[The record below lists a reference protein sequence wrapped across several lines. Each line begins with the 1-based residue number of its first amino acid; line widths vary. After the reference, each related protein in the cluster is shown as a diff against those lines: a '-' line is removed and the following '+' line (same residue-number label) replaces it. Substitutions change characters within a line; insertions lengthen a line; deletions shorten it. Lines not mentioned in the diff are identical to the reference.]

1 MSIVSRVS
9 VLRKIMEDKNI
20 DAYIIPSADNHQSE
34 YVGEYF
40 KSRQFISG
48 FKGSAGTVVITKEK
62 AGLWTDGRYF
72 IQAEKELSGSGIN
85 LFKMGEEGVPTVNEF
100 VIENIPQG
108 GKLGFDGRVI
118 AAGEGLELKE
128 ELEKKNVTI
137 KYDEDLVDSVWK
149 DRPSLSKEKAFLLDE
164 KYSGESFESKVNR
177 IRNIMRENSAT
188 VHVITTLDEVA
199 WIFNIRGNDVIYTP
213 VVLAYAA
220 ITLDDVYLFI
230 DDEKLDDVIKS
241 EFSKANIEIRPYNN
255 VYDFIKNLDEKEVIM
270 LDKERVNYSLY
281 KSISENIKKVEVEN
295 PAVLM
300 KAMKN
305 KTELNNIKN
314 AYIKDGIACTKFM
327 YWLKTNVGKIEIT
340 ELSASEKLLQLR
352 KEQEG
357 FVDLSFET
365 IAGYKEHAAMMHYAA
380 TEESD
385 YKIETEGMFLV
396 DSGAHYLEGTT
407 DITRTYILGDMSEEL
422 KNHYTAVARGM
433 INLSM
438 AKFLHGCR
446 GYNLDILARG
456 PMWDMG
462 IDYKCGTGHGVGYM
476 LSVHEGPSGFRWYI
490 VPSKHETVPFE
501 EGMVITNEP
510 GIYMEGSHGI
520 RIENQLVVK
529 KLEKNIN
536 GQFMAFD
543 TMTMCP
549 IDLDGINPSL
559 MTEREKTFLN
569 DYHKNVYKTISSYL
583 TDEERD
589 WLKEYTKA
597 I

>member
-1 MSIVSRVS
+1 MSIASRVS
-9 VLRKIMEDKNI
+9 ALRKIMEDKNI

-34 YVGEYF
+34 YVGEHF
-40 KSRQFISG
+40 KSRKFISG
-48 FKGSAGTVVITKEK
+48 FKGSAGTVVITKNQG
-62 AGLWTDGRYF
+62 GLWTDGRYF
-72 IQAEKELSGSGIN
+72 IQAEKELQGSGID
-85 LFKMGEEGVPTVNEF
+85 LFKMGEENVPTVNEF
-100 VIENIPQG
+100 VKSHIKSG
-108 GKLGFDGRVI
+108 GTLGFDGRVI
-118 AAGEGLELKE
+118 AAGEGQELKE
-128 ELEKKNVTI
+128 LLSEKNVII
-137 KYDEDLVDSVWK
+137 KYDEDLIDMIWE
-149 DRPSLSKEKAFLLDE
+149 DRPPLSEEKAFALDV
-164 KYSGESFESKVNR
+164 KYAGESFESKINR
-177 IRNIMRENSAT
+177 IRNVMKENNAT
-188 VHVITTLDEVA
+188 MHVVTTLDEIA
-199 WIFNIRGNDVIYTP
+199 WIFNIRGNDVSYTP
-213 VVLAYAA
+213 VVLSYAV
-220 ITLDDVYLFI
+220 ITLDKAYLFI
-230 DDEKLDDVIKS
+230 NENKLSEEIKDN
-241 EFSKANIEIRPYNN
+241 FKKANIEIKPYND
-255 VYDFIKNLDEKEVIM
+255 VYHFIKNVNEKEVIM
-270 LDKERVNYSLY
+270 LDPERINYSLY
-281 KSISENIKKVEVEN
+281 NNIPQNVKTVEIEN

-300 KAMKN
+300 KAIKN
-305 KTELNNIKN
+305 ETELKNIKN

-327 YWLKTNVGKIEIT
+327 YWLKNNVGKMTIS

-385 YKIETEGMFLV
+385 YEIKSEHMLLV
-396 DSGAHYLEGTT
+396 DSGGHYLEGTT
-407 DITRTYILGDMSEEL
+407 DITRTYVLGEISDEL
-422 KNHYTAVARGM
+422 KTHFTAVLRGM

-490 VPSKHETVPFE
+490 VPSKHETTPFE
-501 EGMVITNEP
+501 AGMVITNEP
-510 GIYMEGSHGI
+510 GIYKEGSHGI

-529 KLEKNIN
+529 KLEKNID

-543 TMTMCP
+543 SITMCP

-559 MTEREKTFLN
+559 MNEKEKAYLN
-569 DYHKNVYKTISSYL
+569 EYHKNVYDTISPYL
-583 TDEERD
+583 DEDERN
-589 WLKEYTKA
+589 WLKEYTRE

>member
-1 MSIVSRVS
+1 MSIASRVS
-9 VLRKIMEDKNI
+9 ALRKIMEDRNI

-34 YVGEYF
+34 YVGEHF

-72 IQAEKELSGSGIN
+72 IQAEKELSGSGID

-100 VIENIPQG
+100 VIENIQQDG
-108 GKLGFDGRVI
+108 ILGFDGRLI
-118 AAGEGLELKE
+118 SAGEGLELKA
-128 ELEKKNVTI
+128 ELEKKNVII
-137 KYDEDLVDSVWK
+137 KYDEDLIDSVWE
-149 DRPSLSKEKAFLLDE
+149 DRPNLSEEKAFVLEE
-164 KYSGESFESKVNR
+164 KYAGESFQSKINR
-177 IRNIMRENSAT
+177 IRNVMKENSAT
-188 VHVITTLDEVA
+188 IHVVTTLDEVA
-199 WIFNIRGNDVIYTP
+199 WIFNIRGNDVSYTP

-220 ITLDDVYLFI
+220 ITLDNTYLFI
-230 DDEKLDDVIKS
+230 DEKKLDDDIKL
-241 EFSKANIEIRPYNN
+241 EFNKSNIEIRPYND
-255 VYDFIKNLDEKEVIM
+255 VYDFIKELDEKEVIM
-270 LDKERVNYSLY
+270 LDTERVNYSLY
-281 KSISENIKKVEVEN
+281 NNISENIKKIEIEN

-300 KAMKN
+300 KAIKN
-305 KTELNNIKN
+305 KTELNNMKN

-327 YWLKTNVGKIEIT
+327 YWLKTNVGKIKIS

-357 FVDLSFET
+357 FFDLSFET

-385 YKIETEGMFLV
+385 YEIDAEHMLLV
-396 DSGAHYLEGTT
+396 DSGGHYLEGTT
-407 DITRTYILGDMSEEL
+407 DITRTYILGEIDDEL
-422 KNHYTAVARGM
+422 KTHYTAVARGM

-438 AKFLHGCR
+438 AKFLYGCR

-490 VPSKHETVPFE
+490 VPSKHETTPFE

-543 TMTMCP
+543 TITMCP

-559 MTEREKTFLN
+559 MTKREKEFLN
-569 DYHKNVYKTISSYL
+569 DYHKNVYETISPYL
-583 TDEERD
+583 NEEERN
-589 WLKEYTKA
+589 WLKEYTRE

>member
-1 MSIVSRVS
+1 MSRVS
-9 VLRKIMEDKNI
+9 DLRKIMEDKNI

-72 IQAEKELSGSGIN
+72 IQAEKELLGSGIN

-108 GKLGFDGRVI
+108 GTLGFDGRLI
-118 AAGEGLELKE
+118 SADEGLQLKLN
-128 ELEKKNVTI
+128 LEKKNVI
-137 KYDEDLVDSVWK
+137 IEYKEDIIDLIWE
-149 DRPSLSKEKAFLLDE
+149 DRPSLCKEKAFILDE
-164 KYSGESFESKVNR
+164 KYAGESFESKINR
-177 IRNIMRENSAT
+177 IRTVMKENKAT
-188 VHVITTLDEVA
+188 VHVVTTLDEVA
-199 WIFNIRGNDVIYTP
+199 WIFNIRGNDVNYTP
-213 VVLAYAA
+213 VVLAYAI
-220 ITLDDVYLFI
+220 ITIDTVYLFI
-230 DDEKLDDVIKS
+230 DDKKLDDSIKS
-241 EFSKANIEIRPYNN
+241 QFDKSNIEIRPYND
-255 VYDFIKNLDEKEVIM
+255 VYDFIKKLDEKEVIM

-281 KSISENIKKVEVEN
+281 NDISENIKKIEVEN

-300 KAMKN
+300 KAIKN
-305 KTELNNIKN
+305 KTELGNIKN

-327 YWLKTNVGKIEIT
+327 YWLKTNVGKFKIT
-340 ELSASEKLLQLR
+340 ELSASEKLLKLR

-385 YKIETEGMFLV
+385 YEIDAKHMFLV

-407 DITRTYILGDMSEEL
+407 DITRTYILGDISEEF

-456 PMWDMG
+456 PIWDMG

-490 VPSKHETVPFE
+490 VPSKHETAPFE

-510 GIYMEGSHGI
+510 GIYVENSHGI

-529 KLEKNIN
+529 KEEKNIN

-543 TMTMCP
+543 TITMCP
-549 IDLDGINPSL
+549 IDLDGINSSL
-559 MTEREKTFLN
+559 MTERERAFLN
-569 DYHKNVYKTISSYL
+569 DYHKSVYETISPYI
-583 TDEERD
+583 TNEERD
-589 WLKEYTKA
+589 WLKEYTRA